1 MAKHKQS
8 EPVIVRVNCWYCG
21 KVCREE
27 THYPEDYHAHAG
39 EVHVEHIGVVSKDY
53 RNSIVLLSGDYAH
66 QSCHSQ
72 IVPGPA
78 YRKAKASYNAW
89 MNRNNKKVMKYLN
102 DPRIKVSITYFG
114 DNNNG
119 K

>member
-1 MAKHKQS
+1 MPKHKQS

-27 THYPEDYHAHAG
+27 LHYPEDHFVYPG
-39 EVHVEHIGVVSKDY
+39 QVKITGLEGI
-53 RNSIVLLSGDYAH
+53 RLLSGDYAH
-66 QSCHSQ
+66 QSCQ
-72 IVPGPA
+72 DQVKPGSA

-119 K
+119 N

>member
-27 THYPEDYHAHAG
+27 LHYPEDHFVYPG
-39 EVHVEHIGVVSKDY
+39 QVRISGFGGV
-53 RNSIVLLSGDYAH
+53 RLLSGDYAH
-66 QSCHSQ
+66 HLCQAQ
-72 IVPGPA
+72 VKPGPA

-102 DPRIKVSITYFG
+102 DPRIKVSIIYFG